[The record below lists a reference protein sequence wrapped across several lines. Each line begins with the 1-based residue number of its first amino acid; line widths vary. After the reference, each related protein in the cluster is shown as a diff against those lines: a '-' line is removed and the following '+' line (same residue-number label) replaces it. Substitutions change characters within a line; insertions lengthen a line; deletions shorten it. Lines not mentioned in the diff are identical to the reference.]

1 MNLNKKS
8 NVVEITSDK
17 KAVIVAFKSAS
28 ISNMEEIAAA
38 SRQIKEF
45 IEAEQPKEVVVDFEL
60 VKFFSSA
67 VLGLLLDIRAKLKTY
82 DGEVV
87 ISSINPQLYRVFK
100 ITHLDRIFKFFPD
113 KQNAIKAV
121 STN

>member
-1 MNLNKKS
+1 MDRDEKIS
-8 NVVEITSDK
+8 VVEIISEGN
-17 KAVIVAFKSAS
+17 AVVVAFKTAS
-28 ISNMEEIAAA
+28 ISNVEEIAAA

-45 IEAEQPKEVVVDFEL
+45 IEEKQPKEVVVDFEC

-87 ISSINPQLYRVFK
+87 ISAINPQLYRVFK

-113 KQNAIKAV
+113 KENAVKAV

>member
-1 MNLNKKS
+1 MGADKKNS
-8 NVVEITSDK
+8 VVEITSEQNA
-17 KAVIVAFKSAS
+17 AVVVFKTAA
-28 ISNMEEIAAA
+28 ISNVEEIAAA
-38 SRQIKEF
+38 SKQIKEF
-45 IEAEQPKEVVVDFEL
+45 IEERQPKEVVVDFEN

-82 DGEVV
+82 DAEVV

-113 KQNAIKAV
+113 KADAV
-121 STN
+121 RAANSG

>member
-1 MNLNKKS
+1 MGADKKN
-8 NVVEITSDK
+8 NVVEITSEG
-17 KAVIVAFKSAS
+17 KAAVVSFRAAS
-28 ISNMEEIAAA
+28 ISNVEEITAA

-45 IEAEQPKEVVVDFEL
+45 IESEQPKEVIVDFEC

-67 VLGLLLDIRAKLKTY
+67 VLGLLLDIRAKLKAY

-113 KQNAIKAV
+113 KENAVRAV
-121 STN
+121 NTD

>member
-1 MNLNKKS
+1 MGTDEKIS
-8 NVVEITSDK
+8 VEITGK
-17 KAVIVAFKSAS
+17 ENAAVVAFNTAS
-28 ISNMEEIAAA
+28 ISNVEEVATA
-38 SRQIKEF
+38 SKQIKEF
-45 IEAEQPKEVVVDFEL
+45 IEEKHPKKVVVDFEG

-87 ISSINPQLYRVFK
+87 ISAINPQLYRVFK
-100 ITHLDRIFKFFPD
+100 ITHLDKIFKFFPD
-113 KQNAIKAV
+113 KENAIRAV

>member
-1 MNLNKKS
+1 MNPDKKS
-8 NVVEITSDK
+8 NVVEITGNK
-17 KAVIVAFKSAS
+17 KAAIVAFKSAS

-113 KQNAIKAV
+113 KENAIKAV

>member
-1 MNLNKKS
+1 MGADKKNS
-8 NVVEITSDK
+8 VVEITGEK
-17 KAVIVAFKSAS
+17 NAAVVVFKTAA

-38 SRQIKEF
+38 SKQIKEF
-45 IEAEQPKEVVVDFEL
+45 VEEKQPKKVVVDFEH

-82 DGEVV
+82 DAEVV

-113 KQNAIKAV
+113 RVTAIKSAN
-121 STN
+121 SG

>member
-1 MNLNKKS
+1 MGTDKRNS
-8 NVVEITSDK
+8 VVEITSEENA
-17 KAVIVAFKSAS
+17 AVVAFKSAS
-28 ISNMEEIAAA
+28 ISNMEEIAVA
-38 SRQIKEF
+38 SGQIKEF
-45 IEAEQPKEVVVDFEL
+45 IEAKKPKEVVVDFEN

-82 DGEVV
+82 DAEVV

-113 KQNAIKAV
+113 KADAIRAVNAG
-121 STN
+121 

>member
-1 MNLNKKS
+1 MGTDKRN
-8 NVVEITSDK
+8 NVVEITSEEN
-17 KAVIVAFKSAS
+17 AVVVAFKSAS
-28 ISNMEEIAAA
+28 ISNVEDIAAA

-45 IEAEQPKEVVVDFEL
+45 IEEKKPKEVVVDFEH

-67 VLGLLLDIRAKLKTY
+67 VLGLLLDIRAKLKIY
-82 DGEVV
+82 DAEVV

-113 KQNAIKAV
+113 KENAIKAV

>member
-1 MNLNKKS
+1 MGTDEKNI
-8 NVVEITSDK
+8 VEITGEES
-17 KAVIVAFKSAS
+17 AAIVAFKTAS

-38 SRQIKEF
+38 SKQIKEF
-45 IEAEQPKEVVVDFEL
+45 IEEKHPKEVVVDFEG

-87 ISSINPQLYRVFK
+87 ISAINPQLYRVFK
-100 ITHLDRIFKFFPD
+100 ITHLDKIFKFFPD
-113 KQNAIKAV
+113 RENAVGAV
-121 STN
+121 NAD

>member
-1 MNLNKKS
+1 MGAAEKNI
-8 NVVEITSDK
+8 VEISGEGS
-17 KAVIVAFKSAS
+17 AVIVAFKIAS
-28 ISNMEEIAAA
+28 MSNVDEIAAA

-45 IEAEQPKEVVVDFEL
+45 IEKKQPRAMVVDFED

-67 VLGLLLDIRAKLKTY
+67 VLGLLLDVRAKLKTY

-87 ISSINPQLYRVFK
+87 ISEINPQLYRVFK

-113 KQNAIKAV
+113 KESAVKAL
-121 STN
+121 SAG

>member
-1 MNLNKKS
+1 MNPDKKS
-8 NVVEITSDK
+8 NVVEITGNK
-17 KAVIVAFKSAS
+17 KAAIVAFKSAS

-45 IEAEQPKEVVVDFEL
+45 IEAEQPKEMVVDFEL

-113 KQNAIKAV
+113 KENAIKAV

>member
-1 MNLNKKS
+1 MGTGKKNS
-8 NVVEITSDK
+8 VVEITSEENA
-17 KAVIVAFKSAS
+17 AVVVFKTAA
-28 ISNMEEIAAA
+28 ISNVEEIADA
-38 SRQIKEF
+38 SKQIKEF
-45 IEAEQPKEVVVDFEL
+45 IEEKQPKEVVVDFEH

-87 ISSINPQLYRVFK
+87 ISAINPQLYRVFK

-113 KQNAIKAV
+113 KANAVRTAN
-121 STN
+121 TD

>member
-1 MNLNKKS
+1 MAIGKKII
-8 NVVEITSDK
+8 VEITNEENV
-17 KAVIVAFKSAS
+17 AVVAFRTAS
-28 ISNMEEIAAA
+28 ISNVEEIASV

-45 IEAEQPKEVVVDFEL
+45 IEKRQPKKVVVDFEG

-87 ISSINPQLYRVFK
+87 ISAINPQLYRVFK

-113 KQNAIKAV
+113 KKIAV
-121 STN
+121 RAAGTD

>member
-1 MNLNKKS
+1 MNPDKKN
-8 NVVEITSDK
+8 NVVEKTGDK
-17 KAVIVAFKSAS
+17 KAAIVAFKSAS

-45 IEAEQPKEVVVDFEL
+45 IEAEQPKEMVVDFEL

-113 KQNAIKAV
+113 KENAIKAV